1 VTAPSRGRLLPDPKL
16 DAIVAVFYCLQDP
29 RAELDQPVSEHGYY
43 TGIWMVESEKNK
55 MARLGNMRGLKVDY
69 FESELDLF
77 NEIVDRVRLWDPDVL
92 AGWEVHASS
101 WGFLAGRASEE
112 YSGCHRNLRT
122 VLLYSRRTA
131 FRSEPLGRVLE
142 SSIGTFSRRSFKL
155 ERDAELG
162 FQGCGQT
169 RFQYLANHAR

>member
-1 VTAPSRGRLLPDPKL
+1 MTAPTRGRLLPDPKM

-29 RAELDQPVSEHGYY
+29 SVELDQPVSEHGYY

-55 MARLGNMRGLKVDY
+55 MARLGNLRGLKVEY

-92 AGWEVHASS
+92 AGWEVHGSS

-112 YSGCHRNLRT
+112 FSGFKCNALIFSSD
-122 VLLYSRRTA
+122 LALKS
-131 FRSEPLGRVLE
+131 FRSEPFR
-142 SSIGTFSRRSFKL
+142 
-155 ERDAELG
+155 
-162 FQGCGQT
+162 
-169 RFQYLANHAR
+169 